1 MAWDSAWKMKSIEEV
16 LVGDKHVNAMTACSF
31 VSFYY
36 IYIYSIHQYTVYSMV
51 ATITVLPRS

>member
-36 IYIYSIHQYTVYSMV
+36 IYIQYTSVYSIQYGCNNNCA
-51 ATITVLPRS
+51 AT